1 MDPLEDDARLAV
13 AREHMIRTQIEA
25 RGVSDPR
32 VLEAMRRVPR
42 DRFVPEIYRL
52 QAHEDHPLPLG
63 LGQTISQPYI
73 VAYMAEELG
82 LSGHER
88 VLEVGSGC
96 GYMAAV
102 LALLAKDVYGIELE
116 PALHERSES
125 ILQGLGYDNI
135 HLRCGNGREGWAEK
149 APFDAILLSCAAEDI
164 PEPLWEQLAE
174 GGRLLLPLDTAFGY
188 QQLVLLTK
196 LPQGREVRELIAVSF
211 VPLR

>member
-1 MDPLEDDARLAV
+1 MSQPEDEGLAMARDYMV
-13 AREHMIRTQIEA
+13 RTQIEA

-52 QAHEDHPLPLG
+52 HAHEDHPLPLG

-82 LSGHER
+82 LAGHER

-102 LALLAKDVYGIELE
+102 LSLLAKDVYGIELE
-116 PALHERSES
+116 AELHERSEAV
-125 ILQGLGYDNI
+125 LQALGYDNI
-135 HLRCGNGREGWAEK
+135 HLRRGNGREGWREM
-149 APFDAILLSCAAEDI
+149 APFDAILVSCAAESV
-164 PEPLWEQLAE
+164 PKALWEQLAE
-174 GGRLLLPLDTAFGY
+174 DGCRLVPLDTAFGY

-196 LPQGREVRELIAVSF
+196 RPRGREVRELIAVSF